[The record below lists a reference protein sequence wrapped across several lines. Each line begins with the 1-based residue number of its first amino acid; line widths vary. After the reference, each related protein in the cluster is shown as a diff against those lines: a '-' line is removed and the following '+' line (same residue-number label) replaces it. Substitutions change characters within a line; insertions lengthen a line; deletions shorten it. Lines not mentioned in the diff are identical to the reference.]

1 VKLKKKVACF
11 GRSMVQGIKIGR
23 KLGNIKAPSSIFVEK
38 RDIAKVPE
46 NQLVVLTTGS
56 QGEQLAALSRMSY
69 GKHANI
75 KVEKGD
81 MVIFSSNPIPGN
93 RMVVELL
100 INRLSKLGAIIKE
113 NGPDGYL
120 HTSGHAYKHEH
131 DKIFQLTRPKFFIPY
146 HGEYRMC
153 VAHGESA
160 IRNGVDKKN
169 VFIPEIG
176 QVFNMV
182 DNQII
187 PTNEKIEYGP
197 IYIDGTTT
205 LSISG
210 STIKERSELSNSG
223 FVNIIMTIDKEKNEI
238 VGRPHLISRG
248 SFYVKTSL
256 ALVEEAKRIAHG
268 AVLYRIKNNANW
280 NIVELKQLIIDR
292 LEALFYKEKRRR
304 PIIIPTFLF
313 VKEENDPLFDK
324 VTIKFENKNIDSK
337 KREANQKVLKE
348 LQEEIFGSSIEFS
361 EDFRDEVDDE

>member
-1 VKLKKKVACF
+1 
-11 GRSMVQGIKIGR
+11 
-23 KLGNIKAPSSIFVEK
+23 
-38 RDIAKVPE
+38 
-46 NQLVVLTTGS
+46 
-56 QGEQLAALSRMSY
+56 
-69 GKHANI
+69 
-75 KVEKGD
+75 
-81 MVIFSSNPIPGN
+81 
-93 RMVVELL
+93 
-100 INRLSKLGAIIKE
+100 
-113 NGPDGYL
+113 
-120 HTSGHAYKHEH
+120 
-131 DKIFQLTRPKFFIPY
+131 
-146 HGEYRMC
+146 
-153 VAHGESA
+153 
-160 IRNGVDKKN
+160 
-169 VFIPEIG
+169 
-176 QVFNMV
+176 
-182 DNQII
+182 
-187 PTNEKIEYGP
+187 
-197 IYIDGTTT
+197 
-205 LSISG
+205 
-210 STIKERSELSNSG
+210 
-223 FVNIIMTIDKEKNEI
+223 MTIDKEKNEI